1 VTLCKYKG
9 PEPARSDAEA
19 ARTPG
24 DGCARFLVRTCVR
37 PLGEAHDASHY
48 SMVPQAII
56 THYSMVPQ
64 AIITPRNSRQP
75 QALELGTCCSTGSS
89 SLSARSSQNDSIA
102 APVKPLIIEAMR

>member
-75 QALELGTCCSTGSS
+75 QALELGTCW
-89 SLSARSSQNDSIA
+89 
-102 APVKPLIIEAMR
+102 IIEPQRALVAERQHCGSGEAVDH